1 MPCHSKSACDDCD
14 CLDSSKDISA
24 PAQVPT
30 NTLNGNGI
38 TPNGNGI
45 LVDVTSTGAACEDNL
60 VDRTLTHEL
69 VVGRANPES
78 IDEFIDEPKLE
89 AGDKLASLPKI
100 IRNFSLVGKV
110 CVVTG

>member
-1 MPCHSKSACDDCD
+1 MPCHSKNACADCD

-30 NTLNGNGI
+30 NTLNENGI

-45 LVDVTSTGAACEDNL
+45 FVEVTSAGAACEDNL
-60 VDRTLTHEL
+60 VDGALTHEL

-78 IDEFIDEPKLE
+78 IDGSIDEPKLE